1 MILLIRLLLARHLHS
16 RYGTGIGTFVVF
28 FIGLTSL
35 GRADESGLLSL
46 KDLEGFRDPKENWS
60 ICGDVR
66 LDPKNHRQLAT
77 DPGEGILVSHG
88 KGVNLYTK
96 KAYRDCQVEVEFMIS
111 KGSNS
116 GVKLN
121 GCYEIQI
128 YDSWK
133 KKKVTGSDCG
143 GIYPRGE
150 LKPHYHTIDDG
161 APPKVNACREPGKW
175 QTLKIT
181 FHSPRFNAQGKK
193 IANGKFDRVEL
204 NGVLIHENAEVKY
217 PTGAAWHDP
226 EHDQGPVLLQ
236 GDHGPVAFRNL
247 RIKPL

>member
-1 MILLIRLLLARHLHS
+1 MLLIGLAS
-16 RYGTGIGTFVVF
+16 
-28 FIGLTSL
+28 S
-35 GRADESGLLSL
+35 GRADESGSTLSL
-46 KDLEGFRDPKENWS
+46 KDLAAFREPEENWS
-60 ICGDVR
+60 ICGDVK
-66 LDPKNHRQLAT
+66 LDPDNRRKLAT
-77 DPGEGILVSHG
+77 EPGQGILVSHG
-88 KGVNLYTK
+88 KGVNLLTK
-96 KAYRDCQVEVEFMIS
+96 KTYRDCQVEVEFMIPQ
-111 KGSNS
+111 GSNS

-150 LKPHYHTIDDG
+150 LKPRYHTIDDG
-161 APPKVNACREPGKW
+161 TPPRVNACREPGKW

-181 FHSPRFNAQGKK
+181 FNSPRFDAQGKK
-193 IANGKFDRVEL
+193 IANAKFLRVEL

-226 EHDQGPVLLQ
+226 EHAQGPVLFQ